1 MIKRRSFLSAAV
13 GSLSATFSIRGCQ
26 FQVFGEAGEPS
37 ISHQQSP
44 GLGKSRE
51 SSPFESANFLFQPLA
66 NGVYCA
72 IVKTGASAG
81 SNAAIVINE
90 DWVLVVDTHLRPSA
104 AREITRNIAQITP
117 LPVRFVVNTHFH
129 NDHTQ
134 GNQAYFGVFP
144 KGVEYVSHQNTLR
157 GIVEKTTPRLHEE
170 IARLPEDIRNLSQ
183 QMEAAR
189 DKTQKLRLKAQMDD
203 AGSYLSELR
212 SVNITLPTITFDST
226 LYLQGPRPI
235 ELHYLGRGHTDGDVV
250 LFLPHER
257 VLITGDLFLGPH
269 IPYAADAYPSE
280 WIGTLKK
287 VAQLDFDQVALGHTL
302 PVRGEEARVQM
313 QRLIMFMEDAVTQAR
328 ELAKRGKG
336 LPEVIAAID
345 VSRYKDQFANW
356 PTHGEPFIARA
367 YAEATGKK

>member
-1 MIKRRSFLSAAV
+1 MRRRSFLSTAV
-13 GSLSATFSIRGCQ
+13 GSFSAAFSVSRGSFRLLEETSQ
-26 FQVFGEAGEPS
+26 RLTLPP
-37 ISHQQSP
+37 QSSES
-44 GLGKSRE
+44 GRQSRG
-51 SSPFESANFLFQPLA
+51 FESESFVFQPLA
-66 NGVYCA
+66 DGVYSA
-72 IVKTGASAG
+72 IVKSGVNAG
-81 SNAAIVINE
+81 SNAAIIINE

-104 AREITRNIAQITP
+104 AREITRSIAQVTN

-157 GIVEKTTPRLHEE
+157 DIVEKARPRIREE
-170 IARLPEDIRNLSQ
+170 IAHMPEDIRNLSK

-189 DKTQKLRLKAQMDD
+189 DERQKSRIKAQLQDTE
-203 AGSYLSELR
+203 SYLKELR
-212 SVNITLPTITFDST
+212 NIDITLPTITFDST
-226 LYLQGPRPI
+226 LYLQGSRPI
-235 ELHYLGRGHTDGDVV
+235 ELRYLGRGHTDGDVV

-257 VLITGDLFLGPH
+257 VLIAGDLFLGPH

-287 VAQLDFDQVALGHTL
+287 TFQLDFDQVALGHTL
-302 PVRGEEARVQM
+302 SVRGEEARAQM
-313 QRLIMFMEDAVTQAR
+313 QRLITFMEDVVSHCR
-328 ELAKRGKG
+328 ELVKRGKS
-336 LPEVIAAID
+336 LQEVIASID

-367 YAEATGKK
+367 YAEAAGKL